1 MERPAHDAETGHPLA
16 AAVLRPR
23 PQRSVRPWAGHRLG
37 ADGDQVGE
45 LWLAGPDSVVETVR
59 GSLTLDEVA
68 AAAGTAFVGR
78 NGMRLL
84 GARFPLLVK
93 LIDAAEWLSLQVHPD
108 DALAAELYGPRA
120 LGKTEAWV
128 ILDAD
133 PDAELVTGPGPGLSA
148 DALLAAV
155 AAGDL
160 DRDRCHVEPCT
171 PGETRLLRAG
181 TLHAIGAG
189 CFVYEIEQPSDL
201 TFRISDWGRPETPDR
216 PLHRAES
223 ARAVR
228 PDARAELVG
237 RGWQLDGGAL
247 SIPEFQLELVDGVGA
262 GGRGH
267 DRRPAGTS
275 LEIVTAVRGQVE
287 VSGEGWNESLATFET
302 LVVPAS
308 MEAYRI
314 QGAGEALACVGRIP

>member
-1 MERPAHDAETGHPLA
+1 MGRSAQDAGTSHPLA
-16 AAVLRPR
+16 EAVLRPR
-23 PQRSVRPWAGHRLG
+23 PGRSIRPWAGHRLG
-37 ADGDQVGE
+37 ADGEHVGE
-45 LWLAGPDSVVETVR
+45 LWLAGPDSVVETAL
-59 GSLTLDEVA
+59 GPMTLDALA

-93 LIDAAEWLSLQVHPD
+93 LIDAAAWLSLQVHPD

-128 ILDAD
+128 VLDAS
-133 PDAELVTGPGPGLSA
+133 PDAQLVTGPRPDLSV
-148 DALLAAV
+148 DALLAAI

-160 DRDRCHVEPCT
+160 DRDRCLVEPCT

-201 TFRISDWGRPETPDR
+201 TFRISDWGRPETTDR

-223 ARAVR
+223 ARAIR
-228 PDARAELVG
+228 PEARAEPVG
-237 RGWQLDGGAL
+237 RDWHLDGGAL
-247 SIPEFQLELVDGVGA
+247 TIPEFQLELVGGADGQE
-262 GGRGH
+262 
-267 DRRPAGTS
+267 RRPGGTS
-275 LEIVTAVRGQVE
+275 LEIVTAVRGLME
-287 VSGEGWNESLATFET
+287 VSGEGWNEPLAPFET

-308 MEAYRI
+308 ITSYRI
-314 QGAGEALACVGRIP
+314 QGASGSLACVGRIP